1 MSEDKLKRLKTEA
14 KSLEQLLKQEAV
26 SSENAVVA
34 LNELEVI
41 FNQVKSMNQYAVLG
55 RIRLDRLFIEGDLAN
70 NMELSDCYSRFANLA
85 EGLEV

>member
-1 MSEDKLKRLKTEA
+1 MSEDKLKRLKTEVQL
-14 KSLEQLLKQEAV
+14 LEQILKQESS

-34 LNELEVI
+34 LKELEGV
-41 FNQVKSMNQYAVLG
+41 FNQVKSMNQYYVLG

-70 NMELSDCYSRFANLA
+70 NIELADCYSRFANLA